1 MLSRSGQS
9 RRTTKRRLGALF
21 GRSADDSCPPASPLS
36 LIEAELLLQGPSP
49 DLHWLAEVFKRE
61 VSLAAQ
67 LLRGVN
73 EELEGS
79 DRLFRVE
86 DCITHLGHDRLREM
100 LANAEPLPKA
110 ASCTGIFNPHVLLM
124 HAQLTALAS
133 ETIAFHMPEENSEK
147 AYIAGLLHNFDEF
160 FPASA
165 EDARNAEDKAKNTL
179 GAQLATSWNFP
190 TFIVEVISWRY
201 DPIQCPG
208 DNLPLSCIVGAAC
221 EWASTMVRELTLRSG
236 LATSSPILTILQRH
250 LSGFDMEDFEGL
262 AVSLQS
268 GLST

>member
-9 RRTTKRRLGALF
+9 GRTTKRRLGALF
-21 GRSADDSCPPASPLS
+21 GRTADDFCPPASPLS
-36 LIEAELLLQGPSP
+36 LIEAELLLQGPKP
-49 DLHWLAEVFKRE
+49 DLHWLGEVFKRE

-73 EELEGS
+73 EELDGR
-79 DRLFRVE
+79 DRLFRIE

-100 LANAEPLPKA
+100 LSNAEPLPKA
-110 ASCTGIFNPHVLLM
+110 ASCTGIFNPHILLM

-133 ETIAFHMPEENSEK
+133 ETIAFHMPGQNSEK

-165 EDARNAEDKAKNTL
+165 EDARDPQDKARNTV
-179 GAQLATSWNFP
+179 GAQLAASWSFP
-190 TFIVEVISWRY
+190 TFIVEIISWRY

-221 EWASTMVRELTLRSG
+221 EWASTMVRELTLRSCS
-236 LATSSPILTILQRH
+236 ANSSPILKILQRH
-250 LSGFDMEDFEGL
+250 LSGFDMQDFDSL
-262 AVSLQS
+262 VVSLQS
-268 GLST
+268 GLPT